1 MALFQQSVI
10 KKNISDLDENKL
22 QQGWNHFE
30 SYFKDNAQQQIIN
43 ESKEEE
49 FQVLFLT
56 NLFDKC
62 LGFNI
67 DGINK
72 NLFIEYKNVT
82 SSEKADGAI
91 KINDEVVAVIELKS
105 TKTKGFNKIQ
115 EQAFGYK
122 VSHPNCNYVVTSNF
136 NKLRFYIENTT
147 AFEEFDLFNLTYERF
162 KLLWLCLSFESVSS
176 GIPLKIKSESTLNE
190 ENITKKLY
198 KDYSLFRKEIFNDIV
213 EKNQQYDKLTLFNK
227 TQKLLD
233 RFLFIFFAE
242 DRRLLPV
249 NSISKIIEK
258 WEDDIA
264 YGDEKSLYTSFKL
277 YFNLLNKGRPAS
289 AKREEIFAYNGGL
302 FAPDEILNS
311 ISIDDKLLSK
321 HTKNLST
328 YDFESDVSVNILGH
342 IFEHSLSE
350 IEEIQNEIT
359 GVETDK
365 TSSKRKKD
373 GVFYTPSYITKYIV
387 DNTVGKLCQEKKE
400 ELEINEEVYTQRKAR
415 SKKRIDNLDAYRNWL
430 LGITICDPACGSGA
444 FLVQALDFLI
454 EEHKYI
460 DELNAAYHGA
470 SIPFSDITSSILEN
484 NLYGVDINGES
495 VEIAKLS
502 LWLRTAQKGRKL
514 TSLNS
519 NLKCGNSLIDDPEVA
534 GDKAFNWE
542 NEFQEVFYN
551 GGFDVVIGN
560 PPYVKVQY
568 LPHEEIDW
576 YKRHKQVAHKR
587 VDISILFF
595 ELGSV
600 ILKKDGLLAFITS
613 NQFLTTEYGR
623 KCRGM
628 FLSKFKIEKI
638 IDYGDLPIFQDALTY
653 VSIFNLRKSKPE
665 DFNLFKVKN
674 IKDAISSQHSNP
686 IEIKVNNL
694 SEDSWILQDSKK
706 EKIITKL
713 KNQQPLSDF
722 GNCNYGIVSG
732 NDSVFILDD
741 SKVSKYS
748 IEKEILLPLIRA
760 NNCGRYHKVKYDLFT
775 FYPYKLENGKTIFI
789 EEEELKL
796 SYPNAYLYIVEHKDE
811 LLSRKDSR
819 KTFEGRTDWYSLT
832 RFGRLEMFNNKKI
845 VYPGETKQNKFGI
858 DNNQA
863 GYSGARV
870 FSVTLNDNYNINITS
885 LLGVLNSKIIEFYLH
900 CTAPVKAGG
909 YFSYSSN
916 IINKIPIPKE
926 LPSRLLVLVEEIIEF
941 TARKEKIIINFQKYL
956 QSQFSLEKLSKK
968 LQNWQELDFS
978 EFIKEINK
986 ALKKVDGEK
995 LTKMDGMEWME
1006 VFDKKKGELQTLKA
1020 EIDKTDKEIDQ
1031 MVYELYGLT
1040 QEEIEIVENAT
1051 K

>member
-10 KKNISDLDENKL
+10 KKYISGLDENKL

-30 SYFKDNAQQQIIN
+30 SYFKDNAQQQKITD
-43 ESKEEE
+43 SKEEQ
-49 FQVLFLT
+49 FQYPFLD

-62 LGFNI
+62 LGYTI
-67 DGINK
+67 DGSEQ
-72 NLFIEYKNVT
+72 NLFTEFKNVT
-82 SSEKADGAI
+82 DSKKADGAI

-105 TKTKGFNKIQ
+105 TKTKDFNKIQ

-122 VSHPNCNYVVTSNF
+122 VSHPNCKYVVTSNF
-136 NKLRFYIENTT
+136 NRLRFYIENAT

-302 FAPDEILNS
+302 FAPDDTLDS

-387 DNTVGKLCQEKKE
+387 ENTVGKLCQEKKE

-542 NEFQEVFYN
+542 NEFPKVFAK

-560 PPYVKVQY
+560 PPYVNVELMPEEDKDYYRNSYVTFFKRSDLFSLFLELATERLTSKGYVSYIIPSIILNNLSYKKTRENILTNKLLAEVCYTGNKVFKDANVDTTI
-568 LPHEEIDW
+568 LILDKS
-576 YKRHKQVAHKR
+576 KRHKQIGLVDALDFFQPKGLFVDLDYFSKYDNNISVANSSTNKITDKIFKDDFEVADNHFLIFQGVVTGNNDAYIFDNINKAR
-587 VDISILFF
+587 EKGIDEGLLKPMCHGRDISKWKIDN
-595 ELGSV
+595 SSRQ
-600 ILKKDGLLAFITS
+600 LLYI
-613 NQFLTTEYGR
+613 NDDV
-623 KCRGM
+623 
-628 FLSKFKIEKI
+628 I
-638 IDYGDLPIFQDALTY
+638 IDNYPKTKEYL
-653 VSIFNLRKSKPE
+653 
-665 DFNLFKVKN
+665 
-674 IKDAISSQHSNP
+674 SSF
-686 IEIKVNNL
+686 
-694 SEDSWILQDSKK
+694 K
-706 EKIITKL
+706 EKIKSSKSNSEKSSEWYFLHRPREKAELEVTPKILIQNTRNERLKPRIVATIDEKGLYGTQGLNFIVATSNYNIYSFLGLLNSKLIDYLFSTKFLNLAIKAEYLKKL
-713 KNQQPLSDF
+713 KFP
-722 GNCNYGIVSG
+722 
-732 NDSVFILDD
+732 
-741 SKVSKYS
+741 K
-748 IEKEILLPLIRA
+748 
-760 NNCGRYHKVKYDLFT
+760 
-775 FYPYKLENGKTIFI
+775 
-789 EEEELKL
+789 
-796 SYPNAYLYIVEHKDE
+796 
-811 LLSRKDSR
+811 
-819 KTFEGRTDWYSLT
+819 SLAT
-832 RFGRLEMFNNKKI
+832 N
-845 VYPGETKQNKFGI
+845 GI
-858 DNNQA
+858 DNNAQNL
-863 GYSGARV
+863 SE
-870 FSVTLNDNYNINITS
+870 LN
-885 LLGVLNSKIIEFYLH
+885 NSF
-900 CTAPVKAGG
+900 
-909 YFSYSSN
+909 
-916 IINKIPIPKE
+916 
-926 LPSRLLVLVEEIIEF
+926 SRLVNKFISL
-941 TARKEKIIINFQKYL
+941 FQTK
-956 QSQFSLEKLSKK
+956 F
-968 LQNWQELDFS
+968 
-978 EFIKEINK
+978 EINK
-986 ALKKVDGEK
+986 LTNKLKFWYDLDFGDFLKELEKARKKSAKEKETEYSK
-995 LTKMDGMEWME
+995 LTLSEEAEWMQYFNE
-1006 VFDKKKGELQTLKA
+1006 QKQKAEELKA
-1020 EIDKTDKEIDQ
+1020 EIDKTDNEIDQ